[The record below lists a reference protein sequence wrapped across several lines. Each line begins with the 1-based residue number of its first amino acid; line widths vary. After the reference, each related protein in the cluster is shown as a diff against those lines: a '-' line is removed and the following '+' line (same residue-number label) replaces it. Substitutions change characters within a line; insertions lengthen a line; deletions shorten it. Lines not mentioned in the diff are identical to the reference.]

1 MNLEHGHQVALVN
14 WWALEANRRGL
25 DARLLVAIPNGG
37 HRHPVVAAKMK
48 AEGVRSGMP
57 DLCLFVPVNQYH
69 GLAIELKAPSKTA
82 RVSPAQDEMMGLL
95 SEQGYLALVAWGW
108 EDAMKQILLYL
119 DGLK

>member
-57 DLCLFVPVNQYH
+57 DLFLFIPVNQYH

-82 RVSPAQDEMMGLL
+82 RVSPAQNEMMGLL
-95 SEQGYLALVAWGW
+95 SDQGYLALVAWGW

>member
-1 MNLEHGHQVALVN
+1 MNLEHGQQVALVN

-48 AEGVRSGMP
+48 AEGVRAGMP
-57 DLCLFVPVNQYH
+57 DLCLFVPANQYH

-82 RVSPAQDEMMGLL
+82 RVSPAQNEMMELL
-95 SEQGYLALVAWGW
+95 SEQGYLTLVAFGW

-119 DGLK
+119 DGMR